1 MWGGDPKCEH
11 EWNNNDRMIRHTG
24 GKGKSTLQ
32 NDGRRDAVR
41 ILNQARKV
49 DASSVT
55 VSQGTFCHCGA
66 WRGAFGLE
74 PDWRMY
80 IDHTVEVFREVRRVL
95 RDDGT
100 LWLNIGDSYAT
111 GAGAVGQHP
120 GGGAQGA
127 KWMSAPVARGHRGRQ
142 EARQAGKQAP
152 RVDAMGPV
160 TQPNRMHQAG
170 FKPKDR
176 MMMPA
181 RVAIAL
187 CDDGWWLRDEIIWRK
202 PNPMPSS
209 VEDRTTPAH
218 EMVYLLTKRA
228 RYFYDSIAIAERAVG
243 VTEHDLT
250 GPGYFAPGQTPQRG
264 SRSGNK
270 ERKLGIDRDR
280 PDSHLGGSVPWEGTT
295 RNKRSVWDVTTEPF
309 PEAHFATFPT
319 SLVEPMIKA
328 GTSERGCCPR
338 CQGPWERVTRRVS
351 QDYDGSK
358 YGERVVAAAGG
369 VMTGGTNESTLGS
382 SNGKLVGRQE
392 TLGWQPTCKCDGA
405 AALAPIPAVVLD
417 PFGGAGTVGL
427 VADRLQRDA
436 VLLELN
442 PGYAEMARRRIDG
455 DAPLFATKEAAE

>member
-1 MWGGDPKCEH
+1 M
-11 EWNNNDRMIRHTG
+11 T
-24 GKGKSTLQ
+24 
-32 NDGRRDAVR
+32 VR
-41 ILNQARKV
+41 IIVGDCRTSLRAL
-49 DASSVT
+49 APGSV
-55 VSQGTFCHCGA
+55 HCAITSPPYYGLRDYKIEPVTWA
-66 WRGAFGLE
+66 DGWCGAFGLE

-80 IDHTVEVFREVRRVL
+80 IDHAVEVFREVRRVL

-100 LWLNIGDSYAT
+100 LWLNMGDSYAT
-111 GAGAVGQHP
+111 GAGAVGLHP

-127 KWMSAPVARGHRGRQ
+127 KWAGRSVGETSMKRTRETRDGTHVGKHEAISAF
-142 EARQAGKQAP
+142 
-152 RVDAMGPV
+152 GPM

-243 VTEHDLT
+243 VTEHDLM

-270 ERKLGIDRDR
+270 ERKSAGARGQPGRQIDDTT
-280 PDSHLGGSVPWEGTT
+280 DGVAGSIPWEGTT
-295 RNKRSVWDVTTEPF
+295 SNKRSVWDVTTTPF

-338 CQGPWERVTRRVS
+338 CQGPWERIRTKQFIPQIDVS
-351 QDYDGSK
+351 ADRTIRTDLDESSRWEGSVR
-358 YGERVVAAAGG
+358 GSVA
-369 VMTGGTNESTLGS
+369 ST
-382 SNGKLVGRQE
+382 
-392 TLGWQPTCKCDGA
+392 TLGWQPTCKCEGA
-405 AALAPIPAVVLD
+405 AAMATIPAVVLD